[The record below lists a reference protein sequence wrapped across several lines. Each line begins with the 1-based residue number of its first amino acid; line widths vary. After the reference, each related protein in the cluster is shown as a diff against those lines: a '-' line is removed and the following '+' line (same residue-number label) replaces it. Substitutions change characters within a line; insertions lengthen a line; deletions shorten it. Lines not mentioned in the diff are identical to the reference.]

1 MSIFHE
7 HLKTGLLVKTDAPLS
22 KFSTVYINYI
32 FNLTT
37 NDGMSRKSDY
47 FKNAKPYSSIREMQ
61 VFNLREVHD
70 QLHTQLLEEMIM
82 VRKTAIILAGLLA
95 VTLFS
100 STAFGDNKVEA
111 ENLISK
117 AATVVKSFAADPDL
131 SWFRDKVK
139 EAKAIL
145 IIPQS
150 IQGAFFIGGSGGS
163 GALLAHET
171 ASGTWGYPA
180 FYTVGSLSFGLQF
193 GGEASEIILLVMSD
207 RGMEKLLASSF
218 KLGAD
223 ITLAAGPVGGGA
235 AAATADVLSYARSK
249 GAFAG
254 VSLSGAVVKTKDK
267 FNEAYYGQAVS
278 PTDILIRKTVS
289 NPQADQLRQDIA
301 SITGK

>member
-1 MSIFHE
+1 
-7 HLKTGLLVKTDAPLS
+7 
-22 KFSTVYINYI
+22 
-32 FNLTT
+32 
-37 NDGMSRKSDY
+37 
-47 FKNAKPYSSIREMQ
+47 
-61 VFNLREVHD
+61 
-70 QLHTQLLEEMIM
+70 M
-82 VRKTAIILAGLLA
+82 VRRASIILAGLL
-95 VTLFS
+95 VFTLLS
-100 STAFGDNKVEA
+100 STGYGDDKIEA
-111 ENLISK
+111 ENLVSK
-117 AATVVKSFAADPDL
+117 AATVVNSFATDPDL
-131 SWFRDKVK
+131 GWFREKVK

-163 GALLAHET
+163 GALLRHE
-171 ASGTWGYPA
+171 AESGTWGYPA

-193 GGEASEIILLVMSD
+193 GGEASEIVLLVMSE

-235 AAATADVLSYARSK
+235 AAGTADVLSYARSK

>member
-1 MSIFHE
+1 MAAPPLHHFPNKQHQK
-7 HLKTGLLVKTDAPLS
+7 HGKTDYNDY
-22 KFSTVYINYI
+22 VYYVFFKTPRPQPFRPAKSI
-32 FNLTT
+32 LTWGLHRT
-37 NDGMSRKSDY
+37 SDTHIHREED
-47 FKNAKPYSSIREMQ
+47 NMIR
-61 VFNLREVHD
+61 R
-70 QLHTQLLEEMIM
+70 
-82 VRKTAIILAGLLA
+82 ASIILASLLA
-95 VTLFS
+95 ITLFS
-100 STAFGDNKVEA
+100 TTAFCDDKVEA

-117 AATVVKSFAADPDL
+117 ATTVVNSFASDPDL
-131 SWFRDKVK
+131 EWFREKVK
-139 EAKAIL
+139 EAKAIM

-163 GALLAHET
+163 GALLAHEA
-171 ASGTWGYPA
+171 ASGTWGNPA

-235 AAATADVLSYARSK
+235 SAATADVLSYARSK

-289 NPQADQLRQDIA
+289 NPQADQLRKDIA